1 MVEPTVQKEELTCGK
16 TESSTAKTAAC
27 MLPQN
32 ASETSE
38 ISSMSQVRASHILI
52 KHSGSRNPV
61 SKRTG
66 HHIDIS
72 KDQAMAELKEIQKTI
87 SKENFAEIAKK
98 RSDCGSFA
106 AGGDLGLF
114 GRGQMQRPFEE
125 ASFGLAVGQIS
136 NIVDTDSGLHLIY
149 RTA

>member
-1 MVEPTVQKEELTCGK
+1 
-16 TESSTAKTAAC
+16 
-27 MLPQN
+27 
-32 ASETSE
+32 
-38 ISSMSQVRASHILI
+38 MSQVRASHILI

-61 SKRTG
+61 SRRTG

-72 KDQAMAELKEIQKTI
+72 KEQAAKELKEIQQIIT
-87 SKENFAEIAKK
+87 KENFGEIAKK

-106 AGGDLGLF
+106 GNGDLGLF

-125 ASFGLAVGQIS
+125 ASFALGVGEIS